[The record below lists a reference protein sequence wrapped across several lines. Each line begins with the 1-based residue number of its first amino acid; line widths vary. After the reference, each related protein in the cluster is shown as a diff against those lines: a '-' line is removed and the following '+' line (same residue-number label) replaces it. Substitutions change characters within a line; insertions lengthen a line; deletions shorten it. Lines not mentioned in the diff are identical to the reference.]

1 MNDYTAMVLHRA
13 RINELMRESKQ
24 EALVRVVRDQC
35 KNGGGVLAAF
45 KRLIRR
51 IPTDAGANLPEDQ
64 PCHELIA

>member
-1 MNDYTAMVLHRA
+1 MNDYTVMVLHRA

-24 EALVRVVRDQC
+24 EALVRIVRDQC
-35 KNGGGVLAAF
+35 KNGGVLAAF

-51 IPTDAGANLPEDQ
+51 IPIDAGANLPEDQ